1 MGTSQANTGTFT
13 RPDRV
18 CNGNLP
24 TSQRSIQKWYDTSCF
39 VSPAQYSFGN
49 AGRNILIGPGLQ
61 SVDFSLDKDFRI
73 TEGRGL
79 QFRVETFNLLNHANF
94 DMPGESIGTGSAAVI
109 TSVISQSREI
119 QVAARL
125 HW

>member
-1 MGTSQANTGTFT
+1 
-13 RPDRV
+13 V

-49 AGRNILIGPGLQ
+49 TGRNVLIGPGQ
-61 SVDFSLDKDFRI
+61 QTVDFSLGKDFRV

-94 DMPGESIGTGSAAVI
+94 DMPGTSIGSGSAGKKRRHRIAPDS
-109 TSVISQSREI
+109 TRGSFPLPDPTKPKLEENN
-119 QVAARL
+119 AT
-125 HW
+125 